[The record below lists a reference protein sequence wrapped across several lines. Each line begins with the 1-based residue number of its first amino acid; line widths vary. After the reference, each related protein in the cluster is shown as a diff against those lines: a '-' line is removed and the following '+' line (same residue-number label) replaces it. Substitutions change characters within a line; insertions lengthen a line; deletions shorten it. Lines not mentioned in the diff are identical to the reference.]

1 MLMGFQVVETGPTE
15 RRLEIEVPAERVG
28 EEFERIF
35 RSVSSSARVKGFR
48 PGRVPRPVL
57 QRLFGEE
64 VRARTA
70 ESLVREAVR
79 NALVESELPVVSAPE
94 IDELSPFDE
103 HAALHFSARFEISPE
118 VPEVDLEGLAVA
130 RTAVSVSAED
140 VDRVLERLRDSH
152 AELVSIEGRKELA
165 RGDFAT
171 VRLEVSEGGK
181 PVELLSRPSATVE
194 VGAGHLPAEVD
205 ERLALARIDDSFSL
219 EAPAPEGVP
228 PEIAGRILS
237 WTVTVLSIAAKRL
250 PGLDDE
256 FARDHGECA
265 TLAELRTRVEDSLR
279 EDGDRRADAAVRD
292 TLLDALLARVP
303 LELPPSLVRERTAAL
318 LEDFRLQLA
327 IQGMRFTSP
336 AHEEEAREKL
346 QPRAEREV
354 KAGLVLDRVVQQLE
368 LGVDDETISAEVE
381 RLAAS
386 AARRG
391 GEIRQHYAE
400 ASARAALATRMLR
413 ARALETLVA
422 RAGIALGVSQ
432 ATPE

>member
-1 MLMGFQVVETGPTE
+1 MGFQVVETGPTE

-28 EEFERIF
+28 AEFERVF
-35 RSVSSSARVKGFR
+35 RSVSSSARVRGFR

-57 QRLFGEE
+57 QRLVGEE
-64 VRARTA
+64 VRARAA
-70 ESLVREAVR
+70 ESLVREAVAK
-79 NALVESELPVVSAPE
+79 ALVESELPVVSAPE
-94 IDELSPFDE
+94 IDLGEFDE
-103 HAALHFSARFEISPE
+103 HAALHFSARFEIRPE

-130 RTAVSVSAED
+130 RTDATVSAED
-140 VDRVLERLRDSH
+140 VDRVLERLRDRH

-171 VRLEVSEGGK
+171 IRIEVLDGGK
-181 PVELLSRPSATVE
+181 PVEILSRPSATVE
-194 VGAGHLPAEVD
+194 VGAGHLPPEVD
-205 ERLALARIDDSFSL
+205 ERLSLVRVDDSFSV
-219 EAPAPEGVP
+219 EAPAPEGAP
-228 PEIAGRILS
+228 PEISGRILS
-237 WTVTVLSIAAKRL
+237 WTVAVLSIAEKRMPL
-250 PGLDDE
+250 LDDE

-292 TLLDALLARVP
+292 ALLDTLLARVS

-336 AHEEEAREKL
+336 AHEDEAREKL

-354 KAGLVLDRVVQQLE
+354 KAGLVLDRVVQQLD
-368 LGVDDETISAEVE
+368 LAGDDETITTEIE

-422 RAGIALGVSQ
+422 RAGITLGVS
-432 ATPE
+432 ATTTE